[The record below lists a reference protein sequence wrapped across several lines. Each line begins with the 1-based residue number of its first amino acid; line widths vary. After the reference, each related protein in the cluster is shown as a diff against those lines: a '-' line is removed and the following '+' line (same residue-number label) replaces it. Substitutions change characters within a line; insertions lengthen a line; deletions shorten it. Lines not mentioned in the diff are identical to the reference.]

1 MTSSEQQS
9 YRLRPEQQAII
20 HGYAG
25 GKLGV
30 AAVPGSGK
38 TFTLAHLA
46 ARLIS
51 KAHLAA
57 DQEVLVVTFTNSA
70 VNSFRARIAEI
81 LTQDYGL
88 IGHIGYRV
96 RTLHGLARD
105 VVHERP
111 ALVGLADDFIILDEK
126 ESQEIQRG
134 IVAQRL
140 VEWRDPLSQYL
151 DTEVDSRW
159 AWRQFEDILPQ
170 LVGNFIKQAKD
181 LRRTPDGLQALL
193 PSEPAGLDLARF
205 AVSVYADYQRGLA
218 YRGAVDFDDLVRLA
232 LDALEREPEY
242 LERLRYRWP
251 YILEDEAQDSSR
263 LQEEMLRL
271 LSGERNWVRVGD
283 PNQAIYTTFTTANPD
298 FLRRFLDRDD
308 VEEKPLSVSG
318 RSALPIVDL
327 ANELVRWTTENHPD
341 STLKTTFEFQPRQE
355 RGPVRGMI
363 YPTAD
368 GDPDPNPPDDDC
380 HIELRY
386 RPDDKIA
393 PLAELDFA
401 ISGAD
406 HPLLDYGED
415 GAPGAA
421 SDTVAVLV
429 PDNNRGFVLAEK
441 LRREHK
447 DIPFE
452 ELLRSSTRTRQSVG
466 RLLAVLDYLCDPD
479 DTKKLKGAFWA
490 QVSDE
495 RRELVTADVD
505 VAAAL
510 TRHFASAR
518 AVEEFL
524 WPRDPGAEAPAP
536 ELGPDY
542 AWLGEALAL
551 FRTNVRRWL
560 RLTDLPIDQVI
571 LVIAQDL
578 FDAPQDLALGHKV
591 ATTLRALANSHPDW
605 RLPQFAEELRG
616 ISKNE
621 RRFLGFDDE
630 EVGYA
635 PRPGVVTI
643 ATMHSAKGLEWDRVY
658 LLAVSNYDFPSL
670 MPYDRYIGE
679 RAFTRFSADG
689 SMARLNL
696 EAELLAQLDHLVGAL
711 PTYEEG
717 LATAE
722 ARVQRARERLRLLY
736 VGITRARRALIISW
750 NTGRYAHKGQAF
762 ENQPALS
769 LVHLGTYREYSFG

>member
-1 MTSSEQQS
+1 MTPEGQPTF
-9 YRLRPEQQAII
+9 RLRPEQQAIV
-20 HGYAG
+20 HGYSG
-25 GKLGV
+25 GKLGI

-51 KAHLAA
+51 KTHLAA

-70 VNSFRARIAEI
+70 VNSFRARIAET

-105 VVHERP
+105 IVHERP
-111 ALVGLADDFIILDEK
+111 ALVGLADDFTILDEK
-126 ESQEIQRG
+126 ETQEIQRG
-134 IVAQRL
+134 IVIQCLAG
-140 VEWRDPLSQYL
+140 WRDTLTQYL
-151 DTEVDSRW
+151 DPQVDSRW
-159 AWRQFEDILPQ
+159 AWRGFEDILPQ
-170 LVGNFIKQAKD
+170 LAGDFIRQAKD
-181 LRRTPDGLQALL
+181 LRRTPDDLLALL
-193 PSEPAGLDLARF
+193 PSGGASLDLARF
-205 AVSVYADYQRGLA
+205 AISVYADYQRSLA

-232 LDALEREPEY
+232 LDALEREPAY
-242 LERLRYRWP
+242 LERLRQRWP

-298 FLRRFLDRDD
+298 FLRRFLDRED

-318 RSALPIVDL
+318 RSALPIIDL
-327 ANELVRWTTENHPD
+327 ANELVRWTTESHPD
-341 STLKTTFEFQPRQE
+341 SLLKTTFEFQPLE
-355 RGPVRGMI
+355 KRGPVRGVI
-363 YPTAD
+363 HPTD
-368 GDPDPNPPDDDC
+368 DDDPDPNPPDDDC

-393 PLAELDFA
+393 PLAELDYV
-401 ISGAD
+401 ISGAER
-406 HPLLDYGED
+406 PLLDFGQD
-415 GAPGAA
+415 APQAPQE
-421 SDTVAVLV
+421 TVAVLV
-429 PDNNRGFVLAEK
+429 PDNNRGYALAEK
-441 LRREHK
+441 LRKDHK
-447 DIPFE
+447 DVPFE

-466 RLLAVLDYLCDPD
+466 RLLSVLDYLCDPD
-479 DTKKLKGAFWA
+479 DTRKLKNAFWA

-495 RRELVTADVD
+495 RRELVTGDADI
-505 VAAAL
+505 AAAL
-510 TRHFASAR
+510 TRHFASAK

-524 WPRDPGAEAPAP
+524 WPRDPGAETAVPD
-536 ELGPDY
+536 LGPDY
-542 AWLGEALAL
+542 AWLSEALAL

-560 RLTDLPIDQVI
+560 QVTDLPIDQVI

-591 ATTLRALANSHPDW
+591 ATTLRALASSHPEW

-616 ISKNE
+616 ISKNQ

-630 EVGYA
+630 EAGYA

-670 MPYDRYIGE
+670 MPYDNYIGE
-679 RAFTRFSADG
+679 RAFARFSHDG
-689 SMARLNL
+689 SMTRLNL
-696 EAELLAQLDHLVGAL
+696 EAELLAQLDYLVGSL
-711 PTYEEG
+711 PVYEEG
-717 LATAE
+717 LATSE

-736 VGITRARRALIISW
+736 VGITRARRELIVCW
-750 NTGRYAHKGQAF
+750 NTGRYAHKSKAF
-762 ENQPALS
+762 ENRPALP
-769 LVHLGTYREYSFG
+769 LVHLGSYRDHSGG